1 MKKIHLVCN
10 AHLDPAWLWRWQEG
24 LVAMLSTFRTA
35 ADFCEEY
42 DGFVFNHNEAL
53 LYEWVEEHEPL
64 LFERIKKLVKEKKW
78 IIMGG
83 WYVQPDCVMPSGE
96 SFISQIELGNEYF
109 MEKFGVKP
117 SVAINFDPFGHTRG
131 LVQILK
137 KMGYGGYLFMRPDDI
152 KGDFIWEGFDGSRI
166 TGHGMYKFT
175 VPKKVRRQKK

>member
-83 WYVQPDCVMPSGE
+83 WYVQPDCVMPSGKA
-96 SFISQIELGNEYF
+96 SF
-109 MEKFGVKP
+109 P
-117 SVAINFDPFGHTRG
+117 R
-131 LVQILK
+131 
-137 KMGYGGYLFMRPDDI
+137 
-152 KGDFIWEGFDGSRI
+152 
-166 TGHGMYKFT
+166 
-175 VPKKVRRQKK
+175 